1 MIRFQAAHGLWVDGI
16 AGPQTFAAMSRPFHY
31 PGAGYAGRGSG
42 AVRVLQRR
50 LDAAGYAP
58 GPIDGRYGPRTEQAV
73 IRFQAA
79 HGLRV
84 DGIAGPQTFAG
95 LERVRDSQRRASRPK
110 PSSRVKPS
118 PPSALHRGASGVEAP
133 RSRGR
138 ASRPAGSSSKGLPAL
153 LLALVGP
160 AALLVLLAVVG
171 PEALA
176 GGRWLLQRRRGE
188 RVIVTPTAPS
198 AEQTRAAEHEVA
210 EAPAEVGREMAGLK
224 PARAP
229 GSEPDSD
236 LGRSDLS
243 GEVSQDSAAAPAIE
257 FTALLGREGDLAAIE
272 EEYRRADERGDPVAA
287 SNLGVLLERRG
298 DLAGAEKAYRRADER
313 GDINGAFNLGRLLA
327 ERGISPQLQ
336 PPSAAPTPKPFDLR
350 LLKKHGE
357 TDRRSSPASDHTLP
371 RVRNPDAQPRLAA
384 LGSASPSRRGRISGN
399 AACSPAQTP
408 IFLPVLGGCKPGG
421 GGRLT
426 ASLPP
431 VPLECLWPAAGS
443 TEAKW
448 PRRPRTPRQA
458 CSARGRRCLRN
469 GSRGGMGLAAPQE
482 PDRRIRGRPTRWD

>member
-1 MIRFQAAHGLWVDGI
+1 MRAGRVRLTLAAAAIVALMPAPSATASGSVSGSHAKSSAIHRHQQAAHLGHSGAVVLALGSGYSSRTDAARVRVLQRRLDAAGYAPGPIDGRYGPRTEQAVIRFQAAHGLWVDGI

-327 ERGISPQLQ
+327 ERGYLTAAAAAVRRADPEAVRP
-336 PPSAAPTPKPFDLR
+336 PPS
-350 LLKKHGE
+350 
-357 TDRRSSPASDHTLP
+357 
-371 RVRNPDAQPRLAA
+371 Q
-384 LGSASPSRRGRISGN
+384 
-399 AACSPAQTP
+399 
-408 IFLPVLGGCKPGG
+408 
-421 GGRLT
+421 
-426 ASLPP
+426 
-431 VPLECLWPAAGS
+431 
-443 TEAKW
+443 EA
-448 PRRPRTPRQA
+448 R
-458 CSARGRRCLRN
+458 
-469 GSRGGMGLAAPQE
+469 
-482 PDRRIRGRPTRWD
+482 